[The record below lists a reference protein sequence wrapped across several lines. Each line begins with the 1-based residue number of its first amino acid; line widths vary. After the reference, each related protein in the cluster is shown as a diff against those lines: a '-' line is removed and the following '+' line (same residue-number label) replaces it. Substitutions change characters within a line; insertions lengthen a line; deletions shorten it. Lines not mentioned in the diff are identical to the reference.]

1 MKSINH
7 GDGMRSSVFLFMIA
21 LAALVAGCGPSNPGG
36 SSPTS
41 GKLIVYADEIYAPLI
56 RALAD
61 TFMVKSPNARVE
73 VRPLSARK
81 GVQSLFDSPV
91 HDTTGADTMATTAIV
106 IGRKLFPDEQQAS
119 LRGGF
124 EVNEYVI
131 GYDGFAVVV
140 PNGSPLH
147 TTTMERL
154 RAALSGGGPAGLDSA
169 GAGGAVRFLLTDQN
183 SSAFAFMRSVLLH
196 DSNVTA
202 PAQYISTSDSLLKR
216 VAAGDG
222 IGLLGWFAAHR
233 DSAAVRTLA
242 IGFTDSTRTMHPPAI
257 IHPASLVTGI
267 YPMKQPLVGYTF
279 ASSHSLAVGFL
290 AWLSKSQDA
299 QSYLVNHGLQGENIK
314 LRISMPEEG
323 P

>member
-1 MKSINH
+1 
-7 GDGMRSSVFLFMIA
+7 MRSSLFFSIIVM
-21 LAALVAGCGPSNPGG
+21 AALVAGCGPSGPGG
-36 SSPTS
+36 SSATS
-41 GKLIVYADEIYAPLI
+41 GRLVVYADEIYAPLI

-61 TFMVKSPNARVE
+61 TFMVRSPNANVE

-81 GVQSLFDSPV
+81 SVQSLFDSPV

-106 IGRKLFPDEQQAS
+106 IGRKLFPDEKQAS
-119 LRGGF
+119 EKGGF
-124 EVNEYVI
+124 EVSEYLI
-131 GYDGFAVVV
+131 AHDGFAVVV

-183 SSAFAFMRSVLLH
+183 SSALAFARSMLLH

-202 PAQYISTSDSLLKR
+202 PAQYVSTADSLLKR

-242 IGFTDSTRTMHPPAI
+242 IGFTDSTRTVHPPAI

-279 ASSHSLAVGFL
+279 ASSHSLAIGFL
-290 AWLSKSQDA
+290 AWLSKSTDA
-299 QSYLVNHGLQGENIK
+299 QAYLVNHGLQGENIK
-314 LRISMPEEG
+314 LQINMPAEA